1 METTLFGKTS
11 RGGYRLLAAVLLAI
25 VLLVLDSRFKPY
37 TDPVRFQLNG
47 LFSPLY
53 TMMSWPGRLMNVM
66 ADTAMSDES
75 LHAENAYLKGQLL
88 VLSGR
93 LQKFSEL
100 AAENARLRGLLDST
114 QVVDGRILI
123 AEIIGVDSDPFRQII
138 ILNKGQ
144 LEGIYIGQPVLD
156 ARGIMGQVI
165 EVGPQMARVMLIAD
179 RDHALPVRVAR
190 NGVRAIL
197 AGNGDLDRLSLQ
209 YVPESAD
216 VKVGDSL
223 ISSGLG
229 HRFPAGYPV
238 AVVSEIKK
246 GGSGDF
252 ATIFA
257 KPVAELDR
265 SRHVLL
271 LFNRPLTSDLQ
282 RQGGV
287 NGSSK

>member
-165 EVGPQMARVMLIAD
+165 EAPQMARDAYCGS
-179 RDHALPVRVAR
+179 RSCA
-190 NGVRAIL
+190 
-197 AGNGDLDRLSLQ
+197 AGACG
-209 YVPESAD
+209 A
-216 VKVGDSL
+216 
-223 ISSGLG
+223 
-229 HRFPAGYPV
+229 
-238 AVVSEIKK
+238 
-246 GGSGDF
+246 
-252 ATIFA
+252 
-257 KPVAELDR
+257 
-265 SRHVLL
+265 
-271 LFNRPLTSDLQ
+271 
-282 RQGGV
+282 
-287 NGSSK
+287 